1 MTDILEKAAECL
13 RIATAAFERIQRE
26 PPPPGALYSLNKGCE
41 RRCPSCLLECAVIAI
56 GVRASEQEYAE
67 ALAKASAVLMH
78 GGRHFSTMAG
88 SA

>member
-1 MTDILEKAAECL
+1 MTDTVDKAAERL

-56 GVRASEQEYAE
+56 GVRASEREYAE
-67 ALAKASAVLMH
+67 AQAQAGAVLTH
-78 GGRHFSTMAG
+78 GGRHFSTMEG